1 MSCGVP
7 VVCTGVEG
15 VPEIVRDNETGILV
29 PPKDPGALATGI
41 IKSLND
47 MDNARKMAEEG
58 RKFINEN
65 FDVKKMVDDI
75 DTLYDTLL

>member
-1 MSCGVP
+1 MKFNFVILERLGVQIIMLKFL
-7 VVCTGVEG
+7 TF
-15 VPEIVRDNETGILV
+15 L
-29 PPKDPGALATGI
+29 I

-47 MDNARKMAEEG
+47 MDNAKRMAEEG
-58 RKFINEN
+58 RKFVNEN